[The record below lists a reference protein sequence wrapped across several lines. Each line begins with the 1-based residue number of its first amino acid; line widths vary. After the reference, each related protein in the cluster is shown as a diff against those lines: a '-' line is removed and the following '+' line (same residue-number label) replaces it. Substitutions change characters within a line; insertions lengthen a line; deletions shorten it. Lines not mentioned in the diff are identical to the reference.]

1 MELAI
6 SALTG
11 ELVSRF
17 VSFLTNKYHSSRA
30 YSKENQL
37 ERLQQLL
44 LRVGMVIEEADSR
57 YIVNSCML
65 IQLKMLAAAMYRG
78 HHVLDTIRSMKHR
91 EFLEKQV
98 WDSSTLSVSTPYKRS
113 RTVGSSIATNMV
125 TINSE
130 LQSALQNLEAGV
142 ANMVEFVVLLS
153 GYERISRRP
162 YDAYLYIDNFMFGR
176 HVEKQ
181 KILMFLLEYDSP
193 GRPVVLPVIGGNGV
207 GKKTLIAH
215 VCDNERV
222 RSHFSM
228 VLHLN
233 GDDLFRI
240 TDHEWMSGKTLVVIE
255 FVSDVDEDD
264 WATFHRSITN
274 MDRGSKVIILGR
286 NAGLEK
292 FGTVKPI
299 SLSCLSLE
307 EYSYLFKTLAF
318 GSADQTDHPRLAAM
332 VEKFATV
339 LGGSLIS
346 ANVLA
351 DALRKNLSAH
361 FWLSLLNGARDSVKK
376 NNTRFGAHPQELF
389 SRGHPVHLIGGYILS
404 PATPSRIVKSANSM
418 TSIPEEGL
426 PRIMFGDLIA
436 REGHVVLPRGDFRL
450 ISWESRLPPY
460 TSFVHL
466 VRSASSCV
474 NDKPKTP
481 LSGKKRPSLFG

>member
-1 MELAI
+1 
-6 SALTG
+6 
-11 ELVSRF
+11 
-17 VSFLTNKYHSSRA
+17 
-30 YSKENQL
+30 
-37 ERLQQLL
+37 
-44 LRVGMVIEEADSR
+44 MV
-57 YIVNSCML
+57 M
-65 IQLKMLAAAMYRG
+65 
-78 HHVLDTIRSMKHR
+78 
-91 EFLEKQV
+91 
-98 WDSSTLSVSTPYKRS
+98 
-113 RTVGSSIATNMV
+113 
-125 TINSE
+125 INSE
-130 LQSALQNLEAGV
+130 LQSSLQNLEAGV
-142 ANMVEFVVLLS
+142 ANMVEFTVLL
-153 GYERISRRP
+153 GGCERISRRP

-181 KILMFLLEYDSP
+181 KIMRFLLEHNSP
-193 GRPVVLPVIGGNGV
+193 APLSVLPVIGGNGV
-207 GKKTLIAH
+207 GKKTLVAR
-215 VCDNERV
+215 VCDDERA
-222 RSHFSM
+222 RFHFSM

-255 FVSDVDEDD
+255 FASDVDEDD

-286 NAGLEK
+286 NASLEK

-307 EYSYLFKTLAF
+307 EFSYLFKTLSF
-318 GSADQTDHPRLAAM
+318 GSADPTDHPHLAAL

-376 NNTRFGAHPQELF
+376 NNTRFGAHPHELF

-404 PATPSRIVKSANSM
+404 PVPSRIVKSANSM
-418 TSIPEEGL
+418 TNVPEEGL

-474 NDKPKTP
+474 DDKPETP
-481 LSGKKRPSLFG
+481 LSGKKRTGLFT

>member
-91 EFLEKQV
+91 EFLEK
-98 WDSSTLSVSTPYKRS
+98 
-113 RTVGSSIATNMV
+113 
-125 TINSE
+125 
-130 LQSALQNLEAGV
+130 QSALQNLEAGV